1 MSAPD
6 RPSTPPKERYWP
18 DLSAYGLALW
28 IERLLGEEPRQYQF
42 RMVPI
47 HPLTEAQQY
56 AVAEM
61 LLDLRR
67 EGILALDEEGKIGSA
82 SYTLSWVGER
92 MPTSQSFLTLFPGAV
107 IRPLDTVSLGPW
119 WRDNPGPEGWRSQ
132 WAWRVIDPPIPRLEV
147 VPGRYG
153 EVPYE
158 LWAESPEQAAR
169 YGGGPSEPVSAGER
183 HLAIPLGTET
193 RNGAQWILPAAAR
206 DALSP
211 QDRAFRPPPLPAT
224 DQVEREDYGEKI
236 GGARKDVRPDPLQ
249 GRVAPWMAHK
259 DLTSDLLRAE
269 VKGIRRND
277 AWPPPTPEEL
287 QAFRAAGRSP
297 MLWIAREAIRL
308 SLAASPVSL
317 RRIREKRRHTPTSV
331 VFLAAGFYYPH
342 MVTAVRQRVEDC
354 HSLKE
359 LAAALAEYRPRAEWG
374 KTEAAV
380 LIGDMNPDGASWE
393 TDDLSRWQD
402 REGEIVPILKG
413 LPLETLLDALNPK
426 SHAPRK
432 PLSQRL
438 WDTALQEGIRPD
450 SRGSLREWLAETLP
464 VQDEALKTGLG
475 NVVSIADL
483 INPSNSGYNSGYC
496 TDMAFTGRVFQ
507 FFEGVVDQDAL
518 WNRLVPTERSP
529 QEAPQTSEN
538 TDPMEGEGIPK
549 RKLPSPRFQN
559 LERIGPARRSGPTT
573 EALLAETFG
582 LRAIEY
588 GLWVKDADRQA
599 MLDLAYDSLA
609 DMAQALRLPARAM
622 GFGGQLALALGARGR
637 GGTAAAHYEPARRVI
652 NLTKTMGAGTL
663 AHEWCHALD
672 HWIRYR
678 QDPSSVILESQSDR
692 YTVDTSL
699 TSMANG
705 LRDFIQ
711 TLSAPVKT
719 ASQGHPYRQKAV
731 AQLFESELLTQAAR
745 IAHPPSRDLVCH
757 WVRNDVIPAVA
768 TATTNYEFLS
778 RFCTSRRG
786 VSWTYQPAH
795 IRDLCR
801 DWLTDHPDLG
811 VWTSETA
818 HEIERFFTN
827 DSLQNACFPYRAFKK
842 VWREMRK
849 ISEQSTQHSD
859 FYRSALTLDSG
870 RSQKYWSTPHEIWA
884 RGFSAVIH
892 DRMAADGVR
901 NDFASRFSAPGEFTG
916 EEFRASPNP
925 EGEERAAFL
934 KRAQRFCAA
943 LQAHWRADPT
953 AGTADAPEEEGA
965 QPLSSAAAYGV
976 R

>member
-6 RPSTPPKERYWP
+6 ETPSTPKERYWP

-28 IERLLGEEPRQYQF
+28 IERLPEEGARRYRF

-61 LLDLRR
+61 LLDLRQD
-67 EGILALDEEGKIGSA
+67 GIMALNEEGKIGSA
-82 SYTLSWVGER
+82 SYMLSWIGER
-92 MPTSQSFLTLFPGAV
+92 MPNSQFFLTLFPGAV

-119 WRDNPGPEGWRSQ
+119 WRDYPGTGVFGPQ

-153 EVPYE
+153 EAPYE
-158 LWAESPEQAAR
+158 LWAENPEQATR
-169 YGGGPSEPVSAGER
+169 YSRSPELVSAAER
-183 HLAIPLGTET
+183 RDAVPLGTET

-206 DALSP
+206 NDLSP
-211 QDRAFRPPPLPAT
+211 QDRVFQPPPLPAT
-224 DQVEREDYGEKI
+224 DQMEREDYGEKI
-236 GGARKDVRPDPLQ
+236 GGARKDVHQDPLQ
-249 GRVAPWMAHK
+249 GRVTQWMAHK

-269 VKGIRRND
+269 IKGIRRND
-277 AWPPPTPEEL
+277 TWPPPTPEDL

-317 RRIREKRRHTPTSV
+317 KRIREKRRHTPTSA

-359 LAAALAEYRPRAEWG
+359 LAAALAEYRPRDEWG

-413 LPLETLLDALNPK
+413 LPLEILLDALNPK
-426 SHAPRK
+426 PHVPRK

-438 WDTALQEGIRPD
+438 WDTALQEGVRPD

-464 VQDEALKTGLG
+464 VQDEALKTGWDKPVL
-475 NVVSIADL
+475 IYDL
-483 INPSNSGYNSGYC
+483 INPNSGYC
-496 TDMAFTGRVFQ
+496 TDMAITGRVFQ
-507 FFEGVVDQDAL
+507 FFEGVVDQEAL
-518 WNRLVPTERSP
+518 WNRLTPSTGSSQDP
-529 QEAPQTSEN
+529 PQTSEN
-538 TDPMEGEGIPK
+538 PDPMEGGGIPK

-559 LERIGPARRSGPTT
+559 LERIGPTRRSGPVT

-588 GLWVKDADRQA
+588 GLWVKDADRQV

-609 DMAQALRLPARAM
+609 DIAQALRLPARAM
-622 GFGGQLALALGARGR
+622 GFDGQLALALGARGR

-699 TSMANG
+699 TSMANS

-711 TLSAPVKT
+711 ILSAPVKT
-719 ASQGHPYRQKAV
+719 DSTGQSYRQKAV
-731 AQLFESELLTQAAR
+731 APLFESALLTQAAR
-745 IAHPPSRDLVCH
+745 IAHPLSRDLVCH
-757 WVRNDVIPAVA
+757 WVRNDVIPAIA

-778 RFCTSRRG
+778 HFCTSRRG
-786 VSWTYQPAH
+786 VSWTYRPAH

-801 DWLTDHPDLG
+801 DWLKDHPDLG

-818 HEIERFFTN
+818 QEIERFFTN
-827 DSLQNACFPYRAFKK
+827 DSLEYACFPYRAFKK
-842 VWREMRK
+842 IWRELRK
-849 ISEQSTQHSD
+849 ISELTGQHSD

-901 NDFASRFSAPGEFTG
+901 NDFASRFSAPEEFTG
-916 EEFRASPNP
+916 AEFRASPNP
-925 EGEERAAFL
+925 EGKERAFFL
-934 KRAQRFCAA
+934 KCAQRFCAA
-943 LQAHWRADPT
+943 LQAHWQEAPIVGGSDT
-953 AGTADAPEEEGA
+953 PEEEGA
-965 QPLSSAAAYGV
+965 QPLPPAAA
-976 R
+976 RSA